1 VSGRLV
7 VLRSAKQLLTMYGTN
22 GLRRGSAL
30 RELGLIQDGALLMRD
45 GIIVDAGP
53 TRRIENLGI
62 ARDAEVIDATGRIVM
77 PVFCDSGV
85 QLLTQA
91 VREEQ
96 DTLLSGEEVEL
107 ERAGRWE
114 RYISTTSPR
123 RLEFRAHQLLERM
136 ARHGTGAVE
145 VVAESALSA
154 ASTLKALRVH
164 AALNQESVSVVS
176 TLLVSDLHS
185 SGAES
190 EAALP
195 VLLNDTLPTVARRRL
210 ASNLALNVGGAEH
223 NPLQSWRA
231 AQVARSIGMG
241 IEVIAAPGNTGAV
254 QFTADIGAR
263 SFAGFSGLNEYE
275 IRTLAGSPVVATIRQ
290 NCPVSRA
297 LPRKLI
303 DNGVALAL
311 GSGFAATHAGTY
323 SMQETIFEAS
333 TTGGFSLGEALTA
346 STINAAHGIGL
357 GSTCGSLEPGKQ
369 ANFLILNAP
378 DYRELAMRRG
388 INFVHAMVQRGRVV
402 YREGEIRK

>member
-1 VSGRLV
+1 MV

-53 TRRIENLGI
+53 TRRIENLGV

-85 QLLTQA
+85 QLLA
-91 VREEQ
+91 PAALDEQ
-96 DTLLSGEEVEL
+96 DTLLSGDEVER

-114 RYISTTSPR
+114 RCITATSPG
-123 RLEFRAHQLLERM
+123 RLESRAHQMLERM

-145 VVAESALSA
+145 VVAESALSPA
-154 ASTLKALRVH
+154 ATLKALRVH
-164 AALNQESVSVVS
+164 AALNHESMSVVS

-185 SGAES
+185 SGADS
-190 EAALP
+190 EAPLP
-195 VLLNDTLPTVARRRL
+195 ALLNDTIPTVARRRL
-210 ASNLALNVGGAEH
+210 ASNLALQVGGSEH
-223 NPLQSWRA
+223 DPLPSWRA
-231 AQVARSIGMG
+231 AQAARSVGMG
-241 IEVIAAPGNTGAV
+241 IEVIATPGTSGAV

-263 SFAGFSGLNEYE
+263 SLAGFSTLNDYD
-275 IRTLAGSPVVATIRQ
+275 IATLAGSPVVATIRQ
-290 NCPVSRA
+290 NYPVNSA
-297 LPRKLI
+297 LLRKLI
-303 DNGVALAL
+303 DKGIALAL
-311 GSGFAATHAGTY
+311 GSGFTTTQAGTY

-333 TTGGFSLGEALTA
+333 TTGGFSLREALSA
-346 STINAAHGIGL
+346 STINAAHAIGL
-357 GSTCGSLEPGKQ
+357 GSTCGSLEPGKE

-388 INFVHAMVQRGRVV
+388 INFVHAMVQRGRVI